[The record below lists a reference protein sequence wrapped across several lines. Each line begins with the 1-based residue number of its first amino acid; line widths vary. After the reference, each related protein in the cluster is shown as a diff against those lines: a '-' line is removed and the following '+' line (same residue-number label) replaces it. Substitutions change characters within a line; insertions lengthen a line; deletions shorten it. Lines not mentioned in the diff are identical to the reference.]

1 MMLELDRTGGAPLG
15 EQIGDGIAALIRR
28 GELLPGARLPSVR
41 ALALRLEVS
50 VFTVIAGYDR
60 LCARNLIAARPGAG
74 YFVVGADRPSA
85 PASEPLVSIDPTNP
99 IGFALRS
106 MDFRHADIRSGSGFL
121 PEEWLADVVPASLVA
136 RVAKGRNALIE
147 PSPSQG
153 SAALRRQLSE
163 RLRTIGIAATPAQIV
178 TTIGASQALDLLL
191 RALLRPGDT
200 IAIEDPGDVFFFAQA
215 RAMDLS
221 IVSVPRSADGPD
233 LDALEEAAKTRRP
246 KLFIT
251 QTLLHNPTGGSTSA
265 AKCHRLLMLAE
276 RHDFSI
282 VEDDIHGDIAASGAT
297 RLAQLDA
304 LRRVFYVSSFSK
316 LLSPALRV
324 GFVALPGGLVDRVLA
339 QKVLSMLGSPGLTE
353 AIVEA
358 VLASGRFHRH
368 VQHVRTRLA
377 TFRQGARTMLGE
389 AGVALDPASAE
400 GVFLWGRVPGIVDA
414 DTTVKRA
421 LDAGILLAKGALFS
435 PSGRYQDYLR
445 FNVAFS
451 CDPRLAAFLEEIAPR
466 RERGN
471 VREIRGRG

>member
-1 MMLELDRTGGAPLG
+1 MIELNRTDGAPLG
-15 EQIGDGIAALIRR
+15 EQIADGLAAIIRR

-41 ALALRLEVS
+41 ALAQRLDVS
-50 VFTVIAGYDR
+50 LFTVIAGYDR
-60 LCARNLIAARPGAG
+60 LCARNLIASRPGAG
-74 YFVVGADRPSA
+74 YYVIGADAQLA
-85 PASEPLVSIDPTNP
+85 PPVEQLVSIDPTNP

-136 RVAKGRNALIE
+136 RVAKARNALIE
-147 PSPSQG
+147 PSPAQG
-153 SAALRRQLSE
+153 SSALRRQLSD
-163 RLRTIGIAATPAQIV
+163 RLRAIGIAAMPSHIV
-178 TTIGASQALDLLL
+178 TTIGASQALDLIL
-191 RALLRPGDT
+191 RALLKPGDT
-200 IAIEDPGDVFFFAQA
+200 VAIEDPGYVFFFAQA
-215 RAMDLS
+215 RAMDLDL
-221 IVSVPRSADGPD
+221 VSVPRLADGPD
-233 LDALEEAAKTRRP
+233 LDALEELAKSRRP

-265 AKCHRLLMLAE
+265 ANCHRLLMLAE

-282 VEDDIHGDIAASGAT
+282 VEDDIHGDIAAAGAT

-324 GFVALPGGLVDRVLA
+324 GFVALPAAMVDRVLA

-353 AIVEA
+353 GIVEA

-389 AGVALDPASAE
+389 AGVGLEAAAAD
-400 GVFLWGRVPGIVDA
+400 GVFLWGRIPGMDDGDA
-414 DTTVKRA
+414 LVKKA
-421 LDAGILLAKGALFS
+421 LDAGILLAKGGLFS
-435 PSGRYQDYLR
+435 PSGRFADYLR

-451 CDPRLAAFLEEIAPR
+451 CDPRLAAFLQSEIKPQG
-466 RERGN
+466 ESGN
-471 VREIRGRG
+471 VRLLRSR